1 MSLFRSA
8 YCDGD
13 RLEIDGS
20 PVRLKVHARARRV
33 SLRVDR
39 TKREVIATAPSARR
53 LAEAA
58 AFARDR
64 ADWIAAR
71 LGEIPPAEELAPGMT
86 VELFGEPHLL
96 TRDQGRAKFVAADA
110 WGPARIVVGEAAFGP
125 AVVRLIKRHA
135 LERLTA
141 MTRIHA
147 EALGAPTPKV
157 LLGDPKGRWGSCKP
171 PVGREPAVIRYSWRL
186 ALAPLAVADYVAA
199 HECGHLLELNHG
211 PQFWAHVHGLVGS
224 ERPHRDWLREH
235 GARLHAFGR

>member
-1 MSLFRSA
+1 MSLFRSPYA
-8 YCDGD
+8 DGD
-13 RLEIDGS
+13 RLEIAGS

-39 TKREVIATAPSARR
+39 ARREVIATAPSARR

-64 ADWIAAR
+64 AGWIAER
-71 LGEIPPAEELAPGMT
+71 LGEIPPPAEIAPGMT
-86 VELFGEPHLL
+86 VELFGEPYLL
-96 TRDQGRAKFVAADA
+96 TRDEGRARFTPADA
-110 WGPARIVVGEAAFGP
+110 YGPARIVVGEAAFAS
-125 AVVRLIKRHA
+125 AVLRLIKRHA
-135 LERLTA
+135 TERLTA
-141 MTRIHA
+141 LTRLHA

-157 LLGDPKGRWGSCKP
+157 MLGDPKGRWGSCKP
-171 PVGREPAVIRYSWRL
+171 PVGRDPAVIRYSWRL

-211 PQFWAHVHGLVGS
+211 PQFWAHVRGLVGS
-224 ERPHRDWLREH
+224 ERPHRDWLKEN